1 MQNRILERIGAA
13 SGAAYVVGVIVAGDL
28 LMKMGNWPSSNDSA
42 HEIGSYF
49 RTHTVGARIW
59 AGVYVEILA
68 LAAFIAFVAYLTNVL
83 RRADLQGWLPTAV
96 LTCGLA
102 GGIIKLS
109 SVSLGA
115 ATLWRADDGISD
127 SVAAGLIDANAAAFV
142 LTWAVDAV
150 MIAAAAGVIL
160 QTRCLPRWLG
170 WSGLISAPFVLASIP
185 LAAAD
190 PPTFM
195 LALLWFVAVSVVLVV
210 RAGRRQTAPAEGLAP
225 AFSARPVER

>member
-1 MQNRILERIGAA
+1 MRNPVLERIGAA
-13 SGAAYVVGVIVAGDL
+13 SGAAYVVGVIVAGEA
-28 LMKMGNWPSSNDSA
+28 LMQMSNWPSSNDSA
-42 HEIGSYF
+42 HEIGSYL
-49 RTHTVGARIW
+49 RTHAIGARIW
-59 AGVYVEILA
+59 AGVYLEILA
-68 LAAFIAFVAYLTNVL
+68 LVAFIAFVAYLKNVL
-83 RRADLQGWLPTAV
+83 RRADSEGWLPTAV

-115 ATLWRADDGISD
+115 AALWRADDGISD
-127 SVAAGLIDANAAAFV
+127 GVAAGLIDANAAAFV

-170 WSGLISAPFVLASIP
+170 WARLASAPLVLASIP

-190 PPTFM
+190 PPTFL
-195 LALLWFVAVSVVLVV
+195 LALLWFVAVSVVLVL
-210 RAGRRQTAPAEGLAP
+210 RAGEARAIETEALATA
-225 AFSARPVER
+225 